1 MGLLGELQCIANTLQ
16 VTMSVLTGVVMMM
29 AGVVTVSHHLDSG
42 GPPGYQADQ
51 ISREK
56 RDGGV
61 ITAAVIGGVVTIA
74 SAAARAPTRSTGKFG
89 GFEIADRDKM
99 WCLSGEKILCCKR
112 NRDENAHA
120 WAGDWQS
127 TSGIVFN
134 CKVQYKDHEDYVCKG
149 VLKCIS
155 SEEQNIAHEFKIGD
169 YEGSWVRGLYKKKKG
184 RDGRLIKDCTI
195 LMHGRYKRKAGIAYT
210 GKITWAERISGTGPN
225 DAEKWYKI

>member
-1 MGLLGELQCIANTLQ
+1 
-16 VTMSVLTGVVMMM
+16 MSVLTGVVMMM

-89 GFEIADRDKM
+89 GCEWYGNPIFCSPSCPANEGFEIADRDKM

-155 SEEQNIAHEFKIGD
+155 SEVSIRN
-169 YEGSWVRGLYKKKKG
+169 
-184 RDGRLIKDCTI
+184 
-195 LMHGRYKRKAGIAYT
+195 
-210 GKITWAERISGTGPN
+210 
-225 DAEKWYKI
+225 